1 MQFRN
6 LLLLALGA
14 SPLAAGTTAKLSPVS
29 RVVELLQSLSKKI
42 ENDGSAEEKLYNAYV
57 CWGKGVV
64 ADKTESNS
72 VSQDRVDTLKTYIA
86 DIEAGRIEFTTERVD
101 LEKELE
107 QVNADLE
114 ASAQLRNQENGNYL
128 AAKDEM
134 DKGIAALDEAK
145 QVLGAA
151 TAGNATGNHSGSLLA
166 IKGKMTAGFA
176 ARSAAAA
183 RLTLAVELGKKVLTK
198 GDSLF
203 LRRLLTG
210 GLDDPNPD
218 WKKLNRKAGFK
229 MSYEARS
236 GKIQDVLGMLLN
248 TFTTNLADA
257 TSKEEAAEATY
268 DKLKESKEAQKSA
281 AEEALTKLESEG
293 GAAGLSKSQASDE
306 VDLLTTQIADDTK
319 YIAQVTS
326 SLATKKDEWRVRQTL
341 RSGELA
347 AISKAVSILH
357 SDDARD
363 TLKRSAQSQGYSFIQ
378 EDQKSVAQE
387 KALVSAMSTYRRA
400 AKASELLM
408 VLAATAGDRRLSSL
422 ARLANTGHFDEVI
435 AAIDKMIEKLMA
447 EEKTELDT
455 KEECEKDRMDD
466 TRTAIKTSRD
476 MDEQTDSINSLKAEI
491 ATLESQITQAKKEVE
506 ASKKE
511 LSEAIELRKR
521 EKEDFDFAMADDVS
535 AKETVVSATDVLK
548 SFYADNDL
556 MLAQQKKTGEAP
568 PPPPSTWTEPYG
580 GKTGEATGIVAILEM
595 VSADIQKDIDAAQKS
610 EDEAVAAFKKVK
622 TDLETDIENGET
634 LISELE
640 GTKADKEQSVEDTV
654 KDRGDKQG
662 ELNIVMEKMKDAEG
676 GCDYFAINYPIRT
689 KNRHMEID
697 GLIKAEAI
705 LGGGKFAEAGHVPE
719 EHSAEAIYGS
729 EGDYG
734 SDYGSDYA

>member
-29 RVVELLQSLSKKI
+29 RVVELLNSLSKKI
-42 ENDGSAEEKLYNAYV
+42 ENDGTVEEKLYNAYV

-72 VSQDRVDTLKTYIA
+72 VSQDRVGTLTTYIA

-145 QVLGAA
+145 NVLGAA
-151 TAGNATGNHSGSLLA
+151 TVNSTGSLLA

-183 RLTLAVELGKKVLTK
+183 RLALAVELGKKVLTK

-203 LRRLLTG
+203 LRRLLSG

-248 TFTTNLADA
+248 TFSTNLADA
-257 TSKEEAAEATY
+257 TSKEEAAESTY

-306 VDLLTTQIADDTK
+306 VDLLTTQIADDAK

-476 MDEQTDSINSLKAEI
+476 MDEQTDSINSLQAEI

-511 LSEAIELRKR
+511 LKEAIELRKR

-556 MLAQQKKTGEAP
+556 MLTQQKIGQAP
-568 PPPPSTWTEPYG
+568 QPPPSTWTEPYG

-610 EDEAVAAFKKVK
+610 EDEAVAAFKAVK

-654 KDRGDKQG
+654 KERGDKQG

-705 LGGGKFAEAGHVPE
+705 LGGGKFAEAGVPE

-734 SDYGSDYA
+734 GGYESDYE